1 MHEIFSTERHT
12 EVALTE
18 KYNLTL
24 QACMERESQWKEQA
38 VLKLQ
43 VEALQAERDV
53 AEQDLM
59 VLYDM
64 YVRATRARTCH
75 LLQVSGDKGQALSW
89 CQG

>member
-1 MHEIFSTERHT
+1 
-12 EVALTE
+12 
-18 KYNLTL
+18 
-24 QACMERESQWKEQA
+24 MERESQQEQA

-53 AEQDLM
+53 AEQDLG
-59 VLYDM
+59 VLYDL

-89 CQG
+89 CQGSWPMKIL